1 MENEQ
6 NAGLLTKAIKIMLL
20 YYGQPMNGIMAK
32 IWAKEL
38 GAKFSAND
46 IKTAINKHIAESP
59 VHQIPSIAQ
68 IRDICS
74 SLNNQNEKTA
84 APSAPNFDINAEN
97 AKALE
102 KLQRDLI
109 KSTAPKLPFAKA

>member
-6 NAGLLTKAIKIMLL
+6 DAGLLTKSIKIMLL

-38 GAKFSAND
+38 GAKFNADD

-59 VHQIPSIAQ
+59 VHQVPSIAQ
-68 IRDICS
+68 IRDICN
-74 SLNNQNEKTA
+74 SLNSQKVTAA

-102 KLQRDLI
+102 KLQRELV
-109 KSTAPKLPFAKA
+109 KSSAPKLPFAAA

>member
-38 GAKFSAND
+38 GAKYSAND
-46 IKTAINKHIAESP
+46 IKIAINKHIAENP

-68 IRDICS
+68 IRDICN
-74 SLNNQNEKTA
+74 SLNSQKEATA
-84 APSAPNFDINAEN
+84 PAVPNFDINAEN
-97 AKALE
+97 AKAVE